1 MDMSKK
7 KNLMDLKGCFNYENY
22 YLKLKNVF
30 QIFKLFLNSEKFH
43 LNLKF
48 DI

>member
-1 MDMSKK
+1 MSKK
-7 KNLMDLKGCFNYENY
+7 NKINGSKSGCFNYENY